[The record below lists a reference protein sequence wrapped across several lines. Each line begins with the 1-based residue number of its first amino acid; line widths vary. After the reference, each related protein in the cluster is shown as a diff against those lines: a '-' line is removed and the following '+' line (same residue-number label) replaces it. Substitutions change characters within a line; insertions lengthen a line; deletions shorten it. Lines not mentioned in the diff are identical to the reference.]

1 MISLCLGQPGHSG
14 RRRGGWWKTRG
25 VTGGRREKPSTVKKG
40 ETSDLLQA
48 GSVDSCLTEEPADS
62 AC

>member
-1 MISLCLGQPGHSG
+1 MPRAAWAFWKEEG
-14 RRRGGWWKTRG
+14 RLVKTRG

-40 ETSDLLQA
+40 GLPDLLQA